1 MPANN
6 ELQVLIIE
14 DSENDAALMEIQ
26 LQRAGYNPVCSRVQ
40 TAEAVHDALDQKRW
54 DLIIADYKMP
64 QFDGLSALA
73 LVREKGLDV
82 PFIIVSGAI
91 TDATAVAAMKAGA
104 HDYVMKDNLA
114 RLGPAVQRELREV
127 EVRREQRSAEE
138 KLDVEH
144 AFREAI

>member
-1 MPANN
+1 MPEKN

-14 DSENDAALMEIQ
+14 DSDNDAALMEIE
-26 LQRAGYNPVCSRVQ
+26 LQRAGYNPACRRVQ
-40 TAEAVHDALDQKRW
+40 TREAVNEALNQKDW

-73 LVREKGLDV
+73 TVKERGLDV

-104 HDYVMKDNLA
+104 HDYVMKGNLS
-114 RLGPAVQRELREV
+114 RLGP
-127 EVRREQRSAEE
+127 
-138 KLDVEH
+138 
-144 AFREAI
+144 